1 MPQLPLEVFRFALD
15 HAADVVII
23 TDTDKRIRY
32 VNAAFERVTE
42 YSTAEVLGQKP
53 SVQGTPATTREQR
66 DALWSVVLA
75 HGWWQGELVNRRR
88 SGQEWTARVSI
99 ARVADDAGRTVAY
112 VSVETDITE
121 LKALHRQL
129 KAANLEAI
137 CMLSLACE
145 AKDTTTGRHIERVQR
160 YCHAIARRLGLDEG
174 SAEEI
179 AYSSIMHDVGKL
191 HVPDPVLMKPAP
203 LDEEEWRL
211 MKRHPRD
218 GGAILRR
225 APFYAVARDIAE
237 NHHERWDGTGYPAGK
252 RGESIPLAARITA
265 VADVFDA
272 LSSRRPYKDPWPESD
287 ALDEMRLQ
295 RGHAFDPRVL
305 DAFLD
310 LCSEGVIRD
319 IRGRFP

>member
-42 YSTAEVLGQKP
+42 YSAAEVLGQKP
-53 SVQGTPATTREQR
+53 SVQGSLSTTREQR
-66 DALWSVVLA
+66 DAIWSTIDA

-112 VSVETDITE
+112 VAIETDVTE
-121 LKALHRQL
+121 LKSLQRQL
-129 KAANLEAI
+129 QAANIEAI
-137 CMLSLACE
+137 YMLSFACE
-145 AKDTTTGRHIERVQR
+145 AKDTTTGRHIERVQH
-160 YCHAIARRLGLDEG
+160 YCHTTARRLGLDEA

-191 HVPDPVLMKPAP
+191 HVPDSVLMKPAP

-218 GGAILRR
+218 GVSILRR
-225 APFYAVARDIAE
+225 APFYTVAREIAE

-252 RGESIPLAARITA
+252 KGESIPLAARITA

-272 LSSRRPYKDPWPESD
+272 LSSRRPYKDPWPEGD
-287 ALDEMRLQ
+287 VLDEMRLQ
-295 RGHAFDPRVL
+295 RGHAFDPRVV

-310 LCSEGVIRD
+310 LCSEGVLRD
-319 IRGRFP
+319 IRRRFP